1 MESWV
6 NLTHKRCKQIRHAVN
21 AVMET
26 YDVSENES
34 ASEEEKMMIEVV
46 MCTIC
51 ILFLCFIKEIYD

>member
-1 MESWV
+1 
-6 NLTHKRCKQIRHAVN
+6 
-21 AVMET
+21 MET

-51 ILFLCFIKEIYD
+51 ILFLCFIKEKYD